1 MAITDYKIT
10 SSDVNP
16 VKIVGRDATLSGTV
30 AQNQQVFDDYSDMI
44 VTKFN
49 SLIDFL
55 AENIEVAVDNDTLA
69 LYLSMG
75 WTPPD

>member
-1 MAITDYKIT
+1 MALTDYKIT

-16 VKIVGRDATLSGTV
+16 VKIVGRDAVLSGTV

-49 SLIDFL
+49 ALVDYL
-55 AENIEVAVDNDTLA
+55 ALNMETAIDNDTLA

-75 WTPPD
+75 WIPPD

>member
-1 MAITDYKIT
+1 MALTDYKIT

-16 VKIVGRDATLSGTV
+16 VKIVGRDTTLSGTV

-49 SLIDFL
+49 ALIDYL
-55 AENIEVAVDNDTLA
+55 ALNMEIAIDSDTLA